1 MLNIFGPIKKIIGF
15 DKKATNPLE
24 STNTKDDIIN
34 KVQQIPGF
42 VSKKIEEAVTEYG
55 IIREKMK
62 DLSTTNYNLGMK
74 HLENGRISEA
84 IFRFK
89 LLKKFWPENYEAYY
103 QLAYCLILEEKFD
116 KAEEIITELLQ
127 KNSDYEDRVMVLLSS
142 IDNAKKKK
150 AESENLN
157 DNVN

>member
-1 MLNIFGPIKKIIGF
+1 
-15 DKKATNPLE
+15 
-24 STNTKDDIIN
+24 
-34 KVQQIPGF
+34 
-42 VSKKIEEAVTEYG
+42 
-55 IIREKMK
+55 
-62 DLSTTNYNLGMK
+62 
-74 HLENGRISEA
+74 
-84 IFRFK
+84 